1 MAADRLTLQQVAEY
15 LRVEPIQISRLVRQG
30 DIPFSGTAAKPL
42 FDREEIDAWA
52 SRRILGMNDKRLANY
67 HSESEKPVKG
77 DDGSFSVCDMISAER
92 IVLDLPSKTKASVL
106 ADVTKIADDAGLLY
120 DPRDLLES
128 LRAREELCSTGLGN
142 GVAIIHPR
150 HHDPYLATESFLLL
164 ARASH
169 PVHFGAPDG
178 KPTDIFFV
186 LVCQDDRRHLQS
198 LTHLCL
204 MFTKT
209 PLLAELR
216 EATTAEEMLASLRA
230 AEEAIDRR

>member
-1 MAADRLTLQQVAEY
+1 MTADRLTLQQVAEY
-15 LRVEPIQISRLVRQG
+15 LRVEPMQVSRLVRQG
-30 DIPFSGTAAKPL
+30 DIPFSGTTAKPL
-42 FDREEIDAWA
+42 FDRGEIDAWA
-52 SRRILGMNDKRLANY
+52 SRRILGMNDKRLATY
-67 HSESEKPVKG
+67 HSESERPVKG
-77 DDGSFSVCDMISAER
+77 ETGSFSVCDLISPER
-92 IVLDLPSKTKASVL
+92 IVLGLPSKTKASVL
-106 ADVTKIADDAGLLY
+106 ADVTRIADDAGLLY

-164 ARASH
+164 ARAAH

-178 KPTDIFFV
+178 RPTDLFFV
-186 LVCQDDRRHLQS
+186 LVCQDDRRHLQA

-204 MFTKT
+204 MFTQT
-209 PLLAELR
+209 PLLSELR
-216 EATTAEEMLASLRA
+216 TAESADEMLASLRV

>member
-15 LRVEPIQISRLVRQG
+15 LRVEPIQVSRLVRQG
-30 DIPFSGTAAKPL
+30 DIPFSGTTAKPL
-42 FDREEIDAWA
+42 FDRGEIDAWA
-52 SRRILGMNDKRLANY
+52 SRRILGMNDKRLATY
-67 HSESEKPVKG
+67 HSESERPAKG
-77 DDGSFSVCDMISAER
+77 DSGVFSVCSMISPER
-92 IVLDLPSKTKASVL
+92 IVLGLPSKTKASVL
-106 ADVTKIADDAGLLY
+106 ADVTRIADDAGLLY

-164 ARASH
+164 ARAAH
-169 PVHFGAPDG
+169 PVPFGAPDG
-178 KPTDIFFV
+178 RPTDLFFV
-186 LVCQDDRRHLQS
+186 LVCQDDRRHLQA

-204 MFTKT
+204 MFTQT
-209 PLLAELR
+209 PLLGELR
-216 EATTAEEMLASLRA
+216 AAESTDEILSSLRV

>member
-15 LRVEPIQISRLVRQG
+15 LRVEPIQVSRLVRQG
-30 DIPFSGTAAKPL
+30 DIPFSGTTVKPL
-42 FDREEIDAWA
+42 FDRGEIDAWA
-52 SRRILGMNDKRLANY
+52 SRRILGMNDKRLATY
-67 HSESEKPVKG
+67 HSESESPAKG
-77 DDGSFSVCDMISAER
+77 DSGGFSVCGMISPER

-106 ADVTKIADDAGLLY
+106 ADVTRIADEAGLLY

-164 ARASH
+164 ARAAH
-169 PVHFGAPDG
+169 PVPFGAPDG
-178 KPTDIFFV
+178 RPTDIFFV

-204 MFTKT
+204 MFTQT
-209 PLLAELR
+209 SLLNELR
-216 EATTAEEMLASLRA
+216 TAESADEMLASLHV

>member
-15 LRVEPIQISRLVRQG
+15 LRVEPIQVSRLVRQD
-30 DIPFSGTAAKPL
+30 DIPFSGTTAKPL
-42 FDREEIDAWA
+42 FDRGEIDAWA
-52 SRRILGMNDKRLANY
+52 SRRILGMNDKRLATY
-67 HSESEKPVKG
+67 HSESERPAKG
-77 DDGSFSVCDMISAER
+77 DSGVFSVCSMISPER
-92 IVLDLPSKTKASVL
+92 IVLGLPSKTKASVL
-106 ADVTKIADDAGLLY
+106 ADVTRIADDAGLLY

-164 ARASH
+164 ARAAH
-169 PVHFGAPDG
+169 PVPFGAPDG
-178 KPTDIFFV
+178 RPTDLFFV
-186 LVCQDDRRHLQS
+186 LVCQDDRRHLQA

-204 MFTKT
+204 MFTQT
-209 PLLAELR
+209 PLLGELR
-216 EATTAEEMLASLRA
+216 AAESTDEILSSLRV